1 MRPTNLAVT
10 LAALSLVAPHAKAA
24 GQAAAYTVP
33 TNLPGV
39 HTFIAPAEDFN
50 PLTASDEELAMFGF
64 PPRPDAESAPGAYGS
79 WRRAMLAAKDH
90 VVPQLEITNI
100 VHHRNLPI
108 SDGTEAG
115 TDTSVNWSGVVDLGG
130 ASTYNHSTSFRS
142 IFATWVV
149 PVARQAFGA
158 CTEGTDYSFSWVGI
172 DGYNS
177 NDVLQAGSESDALCN
192 ILQRESSYYAWF
204 EWWPNSSTRL
214 TNLPV
219 SAGNDMFV
227 EIWNTT
233 SKEGFAYIAN
243 LTTNQ
248 YVTLGLVPPPGT
260 SLIGNS
266 AEWVV
271 ERPLV
276 NGELATL
283 SNYVSDYFSDCYA
296 GTFGGKVYTPG
307 TASAIQVTMLDNSLK
322 PISFPFLLGPTAIW
336 LQDEGSARYK

>member
-10 LAALSLVAPHAKAA
+10 LAALSLVAPLAKAA

-39 HTFIAPAEDFN
+39 QTFIAPAEGFN

-64 PPRPDAESAPGAYGS
+64 PPRPDAEAAPEAYES
-79 WRRAMLAAKDH
+79 WRRAMLSSRER
-90 VVPQLEITNI
+90 VIPQLEITNI
-100 VHHRNLPI
+100 SHHRNLHT
-108 SDGTEAG
+108 SEKTEAG
-115 TDTSVNWSGVVDLGG
+115 TDSSLNWSGVVDLGG
-130 ASTYNHSTSFRS
+130 ASTYNNSTSFRS
-142 IFATWVV
+142 IFAAWVV
-149 PVARQAFGA
+149 PVARQAYGA
-158 CTEGTDYSFSWVGI
+158 CTGGTDYLFSWVGI

-177 NDVLQAGSESDALCN
+177 NDVLQAGSESDATCN
-192 ILQRESSYYAWF
+192 ILQHESSYYAWF
-204 EWWPNSSTRL
+204 EWWPNSATRL

-233 SKEGFAYIAN
+233 AKEGFAYIAN

-260 SLIGNS
+260 SLIGDT

-271 ERPLV
+271 ERPEE
-276 NGELATL
+276 NGILATL
-283 SNYVSDYFSDCYA
+283 TNYVSDYFSACYA
-296 GTFGGKVYTPG
+296 STFGGKVYTPG
-307 TASAIQVTMLDNSLK
+307 ATSAIQVTMLDNSFK
-322 PISFPFLLGPTAIW
+322 PISVPYLLGPTAIW
-336 LQDEGSARYK
+336 FEDEGSAR